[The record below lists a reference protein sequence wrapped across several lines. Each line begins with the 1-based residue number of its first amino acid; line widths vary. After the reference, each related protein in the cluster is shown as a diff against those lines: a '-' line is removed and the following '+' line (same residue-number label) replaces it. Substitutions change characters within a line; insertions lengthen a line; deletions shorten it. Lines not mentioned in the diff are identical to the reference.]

1 MKRIILII
9 SCLLVAFALRAE
21 GLKLPHF
28 VGSNMVLQQNTDAN
42 IWGWADAG
50 SRVKVSVGWS
60 KTKYTATAG
69 DDGFWKVAVAT
80 PAASFTPYTVTISS
94 GKDKVSLENV
104 LIGEV
109 WLCSG
114 QSNMEMPMAGWNFQP
129 IEDGA
134 EEIRESNHYPFV
146 RMISLERNEST
157 ELKDDC
163 NGTWRCAGSEFTPA
177 SAQLHTSLANTLHT
191 S

>member
-9 SCLLVAFALRAE
+9 SCLLVAFALRAD

-28 VGSNMVLQQNTDAN
+28 MGSDMVLQQNTDAN

-80 PAASFTPYTVTISS
+80 QRHLSPPTP
-94 GKDKVSLENV
+94 
-104 LIGEV
+104 
-109 WLCSG
+109 
-114 QSNMEMPMAGWNFQP
+114 
-129 IEDGA
+129 
-134 EEIRESNHYPFV
+134 
-146 RMISLERNEST
+146 
-157 ELKDDC
+157 
-163 NGTWRCAGSEFTPA
+163 
-177 SAQLHTSLANTLHT
+177 
-191 S
+191 